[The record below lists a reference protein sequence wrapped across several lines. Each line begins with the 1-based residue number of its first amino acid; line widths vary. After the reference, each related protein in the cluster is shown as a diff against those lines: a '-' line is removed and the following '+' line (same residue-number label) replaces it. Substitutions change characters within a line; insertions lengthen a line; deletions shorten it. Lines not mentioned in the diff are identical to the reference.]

1 MAKGISPLAY
11 RLGFFRN
18 WDSLFSESSYVRNYN
33 NFIKSQLINA
43 YIDGFFKKWGWNG
56 RRSYFLNFLYS
67 HSEISW
73 SFNYVNLTVY
83 LYNTGSELVYHR
95 FLKEAQDS
103 YKFPYRKNAK
113 KKVDL
118 IKYLNV
124 AYVVST
130 SSKYKYASSLNRKSR
145 LDLLIKLK
153 KNDKSLLNY
162 YKNHNGFIFNKTRS
176 LRLVRYLKNNN
187 LKYSLRKFLYKMNKK
202 SKNFS
207 KKKRNIF
214 NYYGL
219 AVRKKD
225 LSSKA
230 LSFVIFFFYLRKLL
244 KLRLYRTFFNL
255 INFYYFVN
263 PLSYAFK
270 RHFLKDFYGLLGLYN
285 ISNLS
290 KYFQI
295 KFVKLNPNSITASAF
310 TKHVWLKLH
319 KKYNFVKV
327 VQMAMRSSK
336 TNSLFAGMRISMDGR
351 ATKKQKAWH
360 KTFINGKIHLSTQ
373 SALLDSASVQVKLR
387 YGVLSVKMSIGYV

>member
-33 NFIKSQLINA
+33 NFVKSQLINA

-95 FLKEAQDS
+95 FLKETQD
-103 YKFPYRKNAK
+103 KNFLPFRKYARN
-113 KKVDL
+113 KVNL
-118 IKYLNV
+118 IKYLNI
-124 AYVVST
+124 AFIAST
-130 SSKYKYASSLNRKSR
+130 STKYKFLGSLDRKGR
-145 LDLLIKLK
+145 IVQMLKLK
-153 KNDKSLLNY
+153 KRRNSLLHF
-162 YKNHNGFIFNKTRS
+162 YKNVSNFSFNRRRA
-176 LRLVRYLKNNN
+176 LRLVSYLKHNN
-187 LKYSLRKFLYKMNKK
+187 LKYSLRKFLYKM
-202 SKNFS
+202 S
-207 KKKRNIF
+207 KKIKNSSQRKRNLF
-214 NYYGL
+214 TYHGL
-219 AVRKKD
+219 RVKKKD
-225 LSSKA
+225 LGTKSLRFIK
-230 LSFVIFFFYLRKLL
+230 FFFYLRKLL
-244 KLRLYRTFFNL
+244 KLRLYKTFFNL

-263 PLSYAFK
+263 PLGYAFR
-270 RHFLKDFYGLLGLYN
+270 RHFLKDFYSLLGLYN
-285 ISNLS
+285 LSNLD
-290 KYFQI
+290 KFFHI

-310 TKHVWLKLH
+310 TKHIWLKLH
-319 KKYNFVKV
+319 KKYSFVKV
-327 VQMAMRSSK
+327 VQMSMRSAK